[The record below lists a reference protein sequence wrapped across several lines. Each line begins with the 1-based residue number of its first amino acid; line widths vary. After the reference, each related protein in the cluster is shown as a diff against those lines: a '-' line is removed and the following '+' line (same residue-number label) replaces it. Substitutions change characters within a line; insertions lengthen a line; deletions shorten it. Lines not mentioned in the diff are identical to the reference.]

1 MAELE
6 DQRSDEKENL
16 RRAEADLRKAMP
28 RTTNQGLQA
37 LKEIVKRDNIKGY
50 LGTVVDNFTLVDGS
64 KFQTAVEVAA
74 GNSLFHVIVD
84 TDETAAKLMGLLE
97 KDKLGR
103 VTFMPLNKLR
113 VDKDI
118 TYPES
123 NDVVPII
130 KRCIK
135 FEVSE

>member
-84 TDETAAKLMGLLE
+84 NDNTAAYLIDRLSKE
-97 KDKLGR
+97 NRGR
-103 VTFMPLNKLR
+103 LTFMPLSQLNVR
-113 VDKDI
+113 V
-118 TYPES
+118 S
-123 NDVVPII
+123 
-130 KRCIK
+130 
-135 FEVSE
+135 